1 MEITRPKEI
10 SERTLGEMN
19 QAVRNCKSGK
29 NI

>member
-10 SERTLGEMN
+10 SERTLREMN